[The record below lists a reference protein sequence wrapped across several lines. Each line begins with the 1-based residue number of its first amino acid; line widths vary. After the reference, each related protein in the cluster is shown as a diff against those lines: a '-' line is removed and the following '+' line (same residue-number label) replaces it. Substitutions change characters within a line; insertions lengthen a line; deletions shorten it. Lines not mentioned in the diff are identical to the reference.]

1 MIRNAAFVLLAAML
15 IAGSYACTYKPEDHV
30 SQGAQGPSSPAESG
44 DHGADAFNRP
54 PYSTDAKKADAEHD
68 TAGLTGPVTNGFVD
82 HTMEDSG
89 NLAWQGSYER
99 DRRAQS
105 QAR

>member
-1 MIRNAAFVLLAAML
+1 MIRNAAFVLLASIL
-15 IAGSYACTYKPEDHV
+15 FAGSYACSYKPEDHV
-30 SQGAQGPSSPAESG
+30 SQGPQGPASPAESG
-44 DHGADAFNRP
+44 DHGANAYNRP
-54 PYSTDAKKADAEHD
+54 PYSTDAKQLDAEHE
-68 TAGLTGPVTNGFVD
+68 TAGLTGPVSNGFVD

-99 DRRAQS
+99 AKRAQE